1 MHTRDHSENV
11 AAYAV
16 AIGQALGLG
25 RDRIMRLLRAPLL
38 HDIGKITVPR
48 YVLAKPGPLDDE
60 QFALIKRHPEVG
72 GTMLAH
78 TGLADEALWIRHHHE
93 RIDGAGYPSG
103 LAGETI
109 PLEARIIFVADSF
122 EAMTSDRPYRPGMS
136 TADAVAELRRCA
148 GTQFDPRIVSIVDGL
163 LSRGE
168 MIVLALRDD
177 AGADMAARSR

>member
-1 MHTRDHSENV
+1 MVSSIDARQMHTRDHSENV

-48 YVLAKPGPLDDE
+48 YVLAKPRPLDDD

-103 LAGETI
+103 LAG
-109 PLEARIIFVADSF
+109 D
-122 EAMTSDRPYRPGMS
+122 DR
-136 TADAVAELRRCA
+136 A
-148 GTQFDPRIVSIVDGL
+148 GP
-163 LSRGE
+163 
-168 MIVLALRDD
+168 
-177 AGADMAARSR
+177 AG